1 MSTEW
6 DFTTDLLCVCVCE
19 YVCGEWVLVVK
30 RKLNSFEVG
39 LLDLKKTFI
48 LLLLTLTRN
57 TIVLHFHLEESTL
70 MCWTA
75 FDEFLEEQLVNSG
88 TNWKCKTD
96 ITDGP

>member
-1 MSTEW
+1 M
-6 DFTTDLLCVCVCE
+6 
-19 YVCGEWVLVVK
+19 VK
-30 RKLNSFEVG
+30 RKLDSFEVG

-70 MCWTA
+70 MYWTT

-88 TNWKCKTD
+88 TN
-96 ITDGP
+96 